1 MALLKKRIT
10 QKNALQA
17 LIARTDKPQSMY
29 KDGFYFMSGLFAG
42 IFLNDVWQFFNLPGN
57 DVPLTTAT
65 AKKLGLDMDFVYQF
79 AIGAAFI
86 GADLLLGLEN
96 GTSFGGGL
104 ILGAK
109 YANTSEKGQYIGNVG
124 LIT

>member
-17 LIARTDKPQSMY
+17 LIAHTDKPAELY
-29 KDGFYFMSGLFAG
+29 RNGFYFMSGLFGG
-42 IFLNDVWQFFNLPGN
+42 ILLNDAWQFFNLPGN
-57 DVPLTTAT
+57 DIPLGTPV
-65 AKKLGLDMDFVYQF
+65 AKKLGIDMDFVYQF
-79 AIGAAFI
+79 LIGASFI
-86 GADLLLGLEN
+86 GADILLGLSN
-96 GTSFGGGL
+96 GTSFGSGI

-109 YANTSEKGQYIGNVG
+109 YANTSEHGQYIGNVG

>member
-17 LIARTDKPQSMY
+17 LIARTDKPAGMY
-29 KDGFYFMSGLFAG
+29 KDGFYFMSGIFTG
-42 IFLNDVWQFFNLPGN
+42 ILLNDIWKFFNLPGN
-57 DVPLTTAT
+57 DIPITTGQAE
-65 AKKLGLDMDFVYQF
+65 KLGLDMDFVYQF
-79 AIGAAFI
+79 LIGSAFI
-86 GADLLLGLEN
+86 GADLLIGLNN
-96 GTSFGGGL
+96 GTSFGGGI

-109 YANTSEKGQYIGNVG
+109 YANTSEKGQYIGNAG

>member
-17 LIARTDKPQSMY
+17 LIAHTDKPAGLY
-29 KDGFYFMSGLFAG
+29 RNGFYLMSGLFGG
-42 IFLNDVWQFFNLPGN
+42 ILLNDIWQFFNLPGN
-57 DVPLTTAT
+57 DVELTTAT

-79 AIGAAFI
+79 IIGAAFI

-96 GTSFGGGL
+96 GTSFGSGI

-109 YANTSEKGQYIGNVG
+109 YANLSEKGKYIGNVG